1 MKLRWDNQHVRWG
14 VTSFL
19 VIAASMLF
27 YYGVFHMKTLIT
39 GIQTFLGIL
48 TPIVYGVVIAFLLT
62 PVLNFL
68 EKKIIYPLLARK
80 EVSVGKKGRKAIRW
94 ACVIL
99 CMFLFLALIYALIM
113 MILPE
118 LIRSIMGL
126 IYSFPAYVKVI
137 QKWLQSFIEKWNLNS
152 DALDTL
158 NQSITTAQDYLTTN
172 ILPQMQEMLKNI
184 SAGVF
189 ELINFLKN
197 FLIGAIV
204 SLYLMA
210 DKEGFIAKAK
220 MLTYAIFNTQHAN
233 FIIHSMRFTNRT
245 FIGFFSGKILD
256 SAIIGVLCYIGMNF
270 LNMPYILLI
279 SVIIGVTNVIPFF
292 WTLPRSNP
300 KYFSHLIGGIRCRL
314 FILQFLF
321 LFSSSLTAIILGP
334 KILGDSTGLSSFLVI
349 VAILIGGGIFGIP
362 GMIIGVPVFA
372 VLYAALGRLV
382 HISLIYKQV
391 PDEEQ
396 KYTNIDCLDP
406 ETHEPVL
413 FPAEEPKKR
422 ETPRRTAMLKFTL
435 TLLKT
440 IQKIPTTIWI
450 LIKKYSVIIY
460 QKVRQLIEEYRQKQN
475 SKKDGN

>member
-14 VTSFL
+14 VTAFL

-62 PVLNFL
+62 PLLNFL
-68 EKKIIYPLLARK
+68 EKTIIYPILQKK

-94 ACVIL
+94 ACVLL

-113 MILPE
+113 MVLPE
-118 LIRSIMGL
+118 LIRSVMNL
-126 IYSFPAYVKVI
+126 IYSFPSYVKVL
-137 QKWLQSFIEKWNLNS
+137 QKWLQGFVERWNLNS
-152 DALDTL
+152 EALDTIDQYTL
-158 NQSITTAQDYLTTN
+158 NAQNYLTQN

-210 DKEGFIAKAK
+210 DKEGFTAKAK
-220 MLTYAIFNTQHAN
+220 MLTYAVFSPRHAN
-233 FIIHSMRFTNRT
+233 FVIHSMRFTNKT
-245 FIGFFSGKILD
+245 FIGFFTGKILD
-256 SAIIGVLCYIGMNF
+256 SAIIGVLCYIGMNI
-270 LNMPYILLI
+270 LSMPYVLLI

-292 WTLPRSNP
+292 GPYLGAIPSIFLILLVDP
-300 KYFSHLIGGIRCRL
+300 LQAVYFAI
-314 FILQFLF
+314 FILALQQFDGN
-321 LFSSSLTAIILGP
+321 ILGP
-334 KILGDSTGLSSFLVI
+334 KILGESTGLSSFLVI

-372 VLYAALGRLV
+372 VLYAALDKLV
-382 HISLIYKQV
+382 HFSLIYKKV
-391 PDEEQ
+391 PDQEQ
-396 KYTNIDCLDP
+396 VYVNIDCLDP
-406 ETHEPVL
+406 ETHEPIL
-413 FPAEEPKKR
+413 FQAEEPR
-422 ETPRRTAMLKFTL
+422 HAQTPRRTAMLEFTL
-435 TLLKT
+435 TVLKT
-440 IQKIPTTIWI
+440 IQKILITIWTF
-450 LIKKYSVIIY
+450 LKKYSRIIY
-460 QKVRQLIEEYRQKQN
+460 EKVRQLIEEYQQKKN
-475 SKKDGN
+475 SKKDGQ

>member
-1 MKLRWDNQHVRWG
+1 
-14 VTSFL
+14 
-19 VIAASMLF
+19 MLF

-158 NQSITTAQDYLTTN
+158 NQSITAQDYLTTN

-292 WTLPRSNP
+292 GPYLGAIPSIFLILLVDP
-300 KYFSHLIGGIRCRL
+300 LQAIYFAI
-314 FILQFLF
+314 FILILQQFDGN
-321 LFSSSLTAIILGP
+321 ILGP

-391 PDEEQ
+391 PNEEQ

-413 FPAEEPKKR
+413 FPEEEPKKR

-440 IQKIPTTIWI
+440 IQKILTTIWI

-460 QKVRQLIEEYRQKQN
+460 QKVRQLIEEYRQNQN

>member
-1 MKLRWDNQHVRWG
+1 
-14 VTSFL
+14 
-19 VIAASMLF
+19 
-27 YYGVFHMKTLIT
+27 MKTLIT

-189 ELINFLKN
+189 
-197 FLIGAIV
+197 
-204 SLYLMA
+204 
-210 DKEGFIAKAK
+210 D
-220 MLTYAIFNTQHAN
+220 
-233 FIIHSMRFTNRT
+233 
-245 FIGFFSGKILD
+245 
-256 SAIIGVLCYIGMNF
+256 
-270 LNMPYILLI
+270 
-279 SVIIGVTNVIPFF
+279 
-292 WTLPRSNP
+292 
-300 KYFSHLIGGIRCRL
+300 
-314 FILQFLF
+314 
-321 LFSSSLTAIILGP
+321 
-334 KILGDSTGLSSFLVI
+334 
-349 VAILIGGGIFGIP
+349 
-362 GMIIGVPVFA
+362 
-372 VLYAALGRLV
+372 
-382 HISLIYKQV
+382 
-391 PDEEQ
+391 
-396 KYTNIDCLDP
+396 
-406 ETHEPVL
+406 
-413 FPAEEPKKR
+413 
-422 ETPRRTAMLKFTL
+422 
-435 TLLKT
+435 
-440 IQKIPTTIWI
+440 
-450 LIKKYSVIIY
+450 
-460 QKVRQLIEEYRQKQN
+460 
-475 SKKDGN
+475 

>member
-1 MKLRWDNQHVRWG
+1 
-14 VTSFL
+14 
-19 VIAASMLF
+19 MLF

-292 WTLPRSNP
+292 GPYLGAIPSIFLILLVDP
-300 KYFSHLIGGIRCRL
+300 LQAIYFAI
-314 FILQFLF
+314 FILILQQFDGN
-321 LFSSSLTAIILGP
+321 ILGP
-334 KILGDSTGLSSFLVI
+334 KILGNSTGLSSFWVLFS
-349 VAILIGGGIFGIP
+349 ILFFGGLFGFV
-362 GMIIGVPVFA
+362 GMIIAVPAFA
-372 VLYAALGRLV
+372 VIYDLISRAVHRSLRLRK
-382 HISLIYKQV
+382 L
-391 PDEEQ
+391 PM
-396 KYTNIDCLDP
+396 
-406 ETHEPVL
+406 ETD
-413 FPAEEPKKR
+413 
-422 ETPRRTAMLKFTL
+422 
-435 TLLKT
+435 
-440 IQKIPTTIWI
+440 
-450 LIKKYSVIIY
+450 
-460 QKVRQLIEEYRQKQN
+460 EYRKLDHIDEKTGTFMELN
-475 SKKDGN
+475 KK

>member
-14 VTSFL
+14 VTAFL

-62 PVLNFL
+62 PLLNFL
-68 EKKIIYPLLARK
+68 EKTIIYPILQKK

-94 ACVIL
+94 ACVLL

-113 MILPE
+113 MVLPE
-118 LIRSIMGL
+118 LIRSVMNL
-126 IYSFPAYVKVI
+126 IYSFPSYVKVL
-137 QKWLQSFIEKWNLNS
+137 QKWLQGFVERWNLNS
-152 DALDTL
+152 EALDTIDQYTL
-158 NQSITTAQDYLTTN
+158 NAQNYLTQN

-210 DKEGFIAKAK
+210 DKEGFTAKAK
-220 MLTYAIFNTQHAN
+220 MLTYAVFSPRHAN
-233 FIIHSMRFTNRT
+233 FVIHSMRFTNKT
-245 FIGFFSGKILD
+245 FIGFFTGKILD
-256 SAIIGVLCYIGMNF
+256 SAIIGVLCYIGMNI
-270 LNMPYILLI
+270 LSMPYVLLI

-292 WTLPRSNP
+292 GPYLGAIPSIFLILLVDP
-300 KYFSHLIGGIRCRL
+300 LQAVYFAI
-314 FILQFLF
+314 FILALQQFDGN
-321 LFSSSLTAIILGP
+321 ILGP
-334 KILGDSTGLSSFLVI
+334 KILGESTGLSSFLVI

-372 VLYAALGRLV
+372 VLYAALDKLV
-382 HISLIYKQV
+382 HFSLIYKKV
-391 PDEEQ
+391 PDQEQ
-396 KYTNIDCLDP
+396 MYVNIDCLDP
-406 ETHEPVL
+406 ETHEPIL
-413 FPAEEPKKR
+413 FQAEEPR
-422 ETPRRTAMLKFTL
+422 HAQTPRRTAMLEFTL
-435 TLLKT
+435 TVLKT
-440 IQKIPTTIWI
+440 IQKILITIWTF
-450 LIKKYSVIIY
+450 LKKYSWIIY
-460 QKVRQLIEEYRQKQN
+460 EKVRQLIEEYQQKKN
-475 SKKDGN
+475 SKKDGQ

>member
-292 WTLPRSNP
+292 GPYLGAIPSIFLILLVDP
-300 KYFSHLIGGIRCRL
+300 LQAIYFAI
-314 FILQFLF
+314 FILVLQQFDGN
-321 LFSSSLTAIILGP
+321 ILGP
-334 KILGDSTGLSSFLVI
+334 KILGESTGLSSFMVI
-349 VAILIGGGIFGIP
+349 VAIMVGGGLFGVP
-362 GMIIGVPVFA
+362 GMIVGVPVFA
-372 VLYAALGRLV
+372 VLNAAVWKLIGR
-382 HISLIYKQV
+382 SLDEKEMSADAEFYK
-391 PDEEQ
+391 D
-396 KYTNIDCLDP
+396 IDCVDP
-406 ETHEPVL
+406 VSGKALPMPVKESATKAKMQAVAIK
-413 FPAEEPKKR
+413 AEKHRVWTGAWNEIKR
-422 ETPRRTAMLKFTL
+422 MFAFLAKFVQAKYIGFRLKQKNRRRKN
-435 TLLKT
+435 K
-440 IQKIPTTIWI
+440 
-450 LIKKYSVIIY
+450 
-460 QKVRQLIEEYRQKQN
+460 R
-475 SKKDGN
+475 

>member
-137 QKWLQSFIEKWNLNS
+137 EKWNLNS

-158 NQSITTAQDYLTTN
+158 NQSITTAQDYLTTS

-292 WTLPRSNP
+292 GPYLGAIPSIFLILLVDP
-300 KYFSHLIGGIRCRL
+300 LQAIYFAI
-314 FILQFLF
+314 FILVLQQFDGN
-321 LFSSSLTAIILGP
+321 ILGP

-440 IQKIPTTIWI
+440 IQKILTTIWI

-460 QKVRQLIEEYRQKQN
+460 QKVRQLIEEYR
-475 SKKDGN
+475 SRW

>member
-1 MKLRWDNQHVRWG
+1 
-14 VTSFL
+14 
-19 VIAASMLF
+19 MLF

-233 FIIHSMRFTNRT
+233 FIIHSMRFTNKT

-292 WTLPRSNP
+292 GPYLGAIPSIFLILLVDP
-300 KYFSHLIGGIRCRL
+300 LQAIYFAI
-314 FILQFLF
+314 FILVLQQWNLWNPRYDYWRSCFC
-321 LFSSSLTAIILGP
+321 
-334 KILGDSTGLSSFLVI
+334 STLRSTWQTS
-349 VAILIGGGIFGIP
+349 P
-362 GMIIGVPVFA
+362 
-372 VLYAALGRLV
+372 Y
-382 HISLIYKQV
+382 Q
-391 PDEEQ
+391 PD
-396 KYTNIDCLDP
+396 L
-406 ETHEPVL
+406 
-413 FPAEEPKKR
+413 
-422 ETPRRTAMLKFTL
+422 
-435 TLLKT
+435 
-440 IQKIPTTIWI
+440 
-450 LIKKYSVIIY
+450 
-460 QKVRQLIEEYRQKQN
+460 
-475 SKKDGN
+475 